1 MGLNEK
7 ILIFTSLLNYL
18 SSEKVYIFDVFK
30 RKGLTEDWN
39 KDNSQCDGVSSWY
52 FDENDQASP
61 RFQVCFTRN
70 CFLESPSYPITSI
83 NTVYADAKFTGRY
96 CNALP
101 KPNPDCGENITVNAI
116 MLDTFPNTK
125 THNTPTEKE
134 INFPVMDDLKVPIP
148 QKNGRPPSFFDAKE
162 TITYDNKLNKTFIR
176 LLFDSKMGCGGVSD
190 LEVYYYKCPS
200 TTSSLAVFG
209 DINAPTYSENVKE
222 YQGKCVDN
230 AFQVVDEPLTMKCL
244 WNGTIASTTGQCICL
259 QGYEKE
265 GNECK
270 KIPDISSAIVFLNIT
285 SSSVEI
291 TWSHLSQ
298 VNKTNIY
305 IVDCNDCPSG
315 VLPKS
320 TTNKFIT
327 INGLGSFAD
336 YEISVTFSSEVS
348 RMIGENQ
355 TSEFQSFQTLPGVP
369 GKVRNLMQKS
379 LDNGKVELSWDPPFA
394 KGNNIIT
401 YLLTYGGS
409 TKKTTLTTHIL
420 DPDVE
425 EQTFSVEIAA
435 QVSVGGQL
443 LTGESSTF
451 KEKIHVKG
459 GAALDMAIGVGV
471 GVVLLVIIIGI
482 VAFYIYRKKN
492 LKAINDDDGGKV
504 EMKETSTYGKVLEN
518 PFENDENS
526 GPEINPNSLTI
537 VQMLSNGKSLDISKG
552 ALLKNG
558 EMKTVVIKT
567 LKETATESD
576 RIDFL
581 QEASLVGKMNHTNII
596 KYEGIILKSQ
606 PHTIALEY
614 MLNGTLNLY
623 LKKHDMKLTNL
634 QLLGMARGVASG
646 MKYLNELGFIH
657 RDIAARNVVLADNG
671 ECKISNFG
679 MCRELDGKGC
689 FMAKDGKIAIIWAAP
704 ESAHQ
709 KIFTTASDVWSYG
722 ILLWEIMSYGERP
735 YWNMESPADVLEA
748 IDQGYRLPPLK
759 NCPRVAYDM
768 MLECWEIEHT
778 KRPTINEIL
787 NRIDKWIDN
796 PEELL
801 DEATPDGY
809 SSLYSN
815 HSNKNGADY
824 AEISDYADLK
834 SVNDWLRQENR
845 RVFFYNLMYT
855 RRV

>member
-1 MGLNEK
+1 K

-270 KIPDISSAIVFLNIT
+270 I
-285 SSSVEI
+285 
-291 TWSHLSQ
+291 
-298 VNKTNIY
+298 
-305 IVDCNDCPSG
+305 
-315 VLPKS
+315 
-320 TTNKFIT
+320 
-327 INGLGSFAD
+327 
-336 YEISVTFSSEVS
+336 
-348 RMIGENQ
+348 
-355 TSEFQSFQTLPGVP
+355 P

>member
-270 KIPDISSAIVFLNIT
+270 KCDSQHFKPTQGNEKCTQCGLNSRSSTNRATCNCLHKYKREVSEANNPLAVCYKIPDISSAIVFLNIT

-526 GPEINPNSLTI
+526 GPEINPNSL
-537 VQMLSNGKSLDISKG
+537 
-552 ALLKNG
+552 
-558 EMKTVVIKT
+558 
-567 LKETATESD
+567 
-576 RIDFL
+576 
-581 QEASLVGKMNHTNII
+581 
-596 KYEGIILKSQ
+596 
-606 PHTIALEY
+606 
-614 MLNGTLNLY
+614 
-623 LKKHDMKLTNL
+623 
-634 QLLGMARGVASG
+634 
-646 MKYLNELGFIH
+646 
-657 RDIAARNVVLADNG
+657 
-671 ECKISNFG
+671 
-679 MCRELDGKGC
+679 
-689 FMAKDGKIAIIWAAP
+689 
-704 ESAHQ
+704 
-709 KIFTTASDVWSYG
+709 
-722 ILLWEIMSYGERP
+722 
-735 YWNMESPADVLEA
+735 
-748 IDQGYRLPPLK
+748 
-759 NCPRVAYDM
+759 
-768 MLECWEIEHT
+768 
-778 KRPTINEIL
+778 
-787 NRIDKWIDN
+787 
-796 PEELL
+796 
-801 DEATPDGY
+801 
-809 SSLYSN
+809 
-815 HSNKNGADY
+815 
-824 AEISDYADLK
+824 
-834 SVNDWLRQENR
+834 
-845 RVFFYNLMYT
+845 
-855 RRV
+855 